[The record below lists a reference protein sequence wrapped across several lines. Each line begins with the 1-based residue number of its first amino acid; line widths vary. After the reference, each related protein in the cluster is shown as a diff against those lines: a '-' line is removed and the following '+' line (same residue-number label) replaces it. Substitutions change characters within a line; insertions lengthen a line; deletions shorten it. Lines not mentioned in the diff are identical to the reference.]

1 MRGTVLRM
9 LTGVFALGEMSP
21 VQAYSRVVNLLA
33 DTSFRRGGS
42 KRPEEE
48 L

>member
-21 VQAYSRVVNLLA
+21 AQAYSRVVNLA
-33 DTSFRRGGS
+33 ETSFRRGGS

-48 L
+48 M

>member
-1 MRGTVLRM
+1 MQGTVPRT

-21 VQAYSRVVNLLA
+21 VQAYSRVVNLA